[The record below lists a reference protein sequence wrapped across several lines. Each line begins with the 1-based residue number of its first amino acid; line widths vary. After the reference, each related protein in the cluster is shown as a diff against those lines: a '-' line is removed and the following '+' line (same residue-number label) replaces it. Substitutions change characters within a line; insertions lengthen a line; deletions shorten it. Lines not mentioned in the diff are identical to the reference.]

1 MKNIFFLFI
10 ISFVFLAQRI
20 EAQKLIFHKTIDSV
34 EVKAFKDRIGKGGH
48 VYILSVSAKGKID
61 TLWDNHR
68 QTYVYRIVD
77 IKLYKNKFA
86 MIYYGSVNVVYVVG
100 VLENGSCTQKRMSKL
115 LGMDYENFA
124 CTAEILNFDKVRVQ
138 QKGVTQ
144 VIKYDTEKGIELSRT
159 VEKQ

>member
-1 MKNIFFLFI
+1 MKNKFLLLIFTFI
-10 ISFVFLAQRI
+10 FGYYSN
-20 EAQKLIFHKTIDSV
+20 AQKVIFHKTIDSL
-34 EVKAFKDRIGKGGH
+34 EVKAFKDRIGKDGH

-86 MIYYGSVNVVYVVG
+86 MIYYGSVEVVYVVG

-115 LGMDYENFA
+115 LGLDYENFA

-144 VIKYDTEKGIELSRT
+144 VITYDTEKGIELSRT
-159 VEKQ
+159 VEKE